1 MPEHEHGQS
10 KKAHSHEEHEH
21 GHSTKHG
28 HGHSHGMVDPSIVR
42 SKEGVKAVSLAF
54 LVLFLTALIQ
64 LAVFS
69 VGNSVALLSDLIHN
83 TGDALTAIPL
93 GLAFFY
99 KSRKGEKLAGY
110 FVVLLIL
117 ISACV
122 ALYVVIERFINPQT
136 PTHLLAIF
144 IAGVIGV
151 AGNELAAVIRT
162 RAGKKLDSPALIA
175 DGKHAHVD
183 GLVSMGVVIGVI
195 FVALGFPLADPFVGL
210 FITLLILRVT
220 WQSWLTIRESQ

>member
-1 MPEHEHGQS
+1 MPEHEHNHS
-10 KKAHSHEEHEH
+10 KNAHSHDDHEH